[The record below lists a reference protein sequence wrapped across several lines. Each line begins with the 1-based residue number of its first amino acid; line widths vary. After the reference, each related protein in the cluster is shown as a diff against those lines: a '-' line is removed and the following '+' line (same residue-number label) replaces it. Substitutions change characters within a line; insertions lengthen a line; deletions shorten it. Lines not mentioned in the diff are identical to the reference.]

1 MKSQL
6 QKLNNQLQKIE
17 TELSKCRGSVL
28 EDGWQTQRYA
38 KKSRKWDIFA
48 QEKMKILGLIEDLC
62 LESRNNCP
70 AGLICKCQSIPNWIG
85 DCKMYKKEKL

>member
-6 QKLNNQLQKIE
+6 QKLNSKLQKIE

-38 KKSRKWDIFA
+38 KKMRKWDYYA
-48 QEKMKILGLIEDLC
+48 
-62 LESRNNCP
+62 
-70 AGLICKCQSIPNWIG
+70 
-85 DCKMYKKEKL
+85 KEKNKIREQIDQIEQRREAN

>member
-38 KKSRKWDIFA
+38 KKMRKWDYYA
-48 QEKMKILGLIEDLC
+48 QEKNRIREQIDQIEQG
-62 LESRNNCP
+62 R
-70 AGLICKCQSIPNWIG
+70 
-85 DCKMYKKEKL
+85 KKD